1 MRRDRHMAL
10 LRTAGMAAAFTV
22 IVSGVAL
29 AALQSQQDTLTGNTV
44 ETATANLQ
52 ISTDG
57 VNYGNS
63 HAGFDFNNIVPGG
76 QPIPVTGYAFYLKN
90 SGGTPL
96 SLKMAVSTTP
106 VNPNG
111 VDLNKVNVVL
121 TPVATG
127 TSAQTFTLQSLVS
140 GFSAGGL
147 AITSGN
153 LAGGA
158 SQQFKL
164 QVSMAADAVSG
175 STASLGNIDFSFS
188 GTAVSN

>member
-1 MRRDRHMAL
+1 MKQSRHMAL
-10 LRTAGMAAAFTV
+10 LRAVSVVAAVMV
-22 IVSGVAL
+22 IISGVAF

-52 ISTDG
+52 LSTDG
-57 VNYGNS
+57 TSYSNS

-76 QPIPVTGYAFYLKN
+76 QPVPTTGYAFYLKN

-96 SLKMAVSTTP
+96 SLKMAVSSTP
-106 VNPNG
+106 VNPNS

-127 TSAQTFTLQSLVS
+127 TSAQTFTLQSLIAAS
-140 GFSAGGL
+140 SAGGL
-147 AITSGN
+147 AVTSGN
-153 LAGGA
+153 LASGA

-175 STASLGNIDFSFS
+175 SAASLGNIDFSFS